1 MMLAGAVDVDLD
13 SQGRV
18 LVPDYLKSYAGLRKD
33 TVIVGLYNRLEIWSE
48 DRWKKY
54 KGLAEKQ
61 TGKIAEQLGRLGVY

>member
-18 LVPDYLKSYAGLRKD
+18 LVPDYLKEYAGLKKE
-33 TVIVGLYNRLEIWSE
+33 TVVVGLYDRLEIWNES
-48 DRWKKY
+48 RWKKY

-61 TGKIAEQLGRLGVY
+61 TGKIAEQLGKLGVY